1 MSGSKGYY
9 RQPSLSSAGH
19 VFFTAASSIWRVDV
33 SRGESSE
40 PILASRVTSSDGA
53 MSPSVSPDGNTLA
66 FARKGE
72 VYTLDVGGGGVAACS
87 GAVQRTFE
95 GDATPIGWVAGGTGG
110 GRLLYRS
117 SRRSAPPDARLLTI
131 ALGEGVSPFPAKI
144 PLHQAFDGARVVGKG
159 GVEGKD
165 DVEESLFFTRAPGPG
180 AVCYTKM
187 YRGGTRR
194 SIWRVPLPKRAP
206 EGLEKEEEE
215 EKKKTKETRRGGE
228 EGGSM
233 AAWDGW
239 GTGVSSSSPEAVPV
253 TVAFEGSSYSPKY
266 SNGRVYFLAD
276 RGASGTINVWS
287 MSSDTREDSHGDS
300 PGGSLS
306 RWTQHTFHE
315 DFDVDSMD
323 VNELA
328 FDVDSMDVNDLDV
341 NDLSN
346 PSDAIGKACVVYSYG
361 GDLWILQVRYC
372 LDSTGGLE
380 GNVCVCVC
388 ACVRVW
394 YSSMCSCMC
403 CAVYTWATGMRVK
416 TFDVFDDYDL
426 SCHDMFV
433 L

>member
-9 RQPSLSSAGH
+9 RQPSLSSTGH

-33 SRGESSE
+33 SRGEASE

-95 GDATPIGWVAGGTGG
+95 GDATPIGWVEEGTGE

-165 DVEESLFFTRAPGPG
+165 VVESLFFTRAPGPG

-206 EGLEKEEEE
+206 EGLEEE
-215 EKKKTKETRRGGE
+215 EKEEKETHRGGV

-239 GTGVSSSSPEAVPV
+239 GTGVSSDSPEAVPV

-287 MSSDTREDSHGDS
+287 MSSDTVTHENSPGDS
-300 PGGSLS
+300 LS
-306 RWTQHTFHE
+306 GWTQHTFHE

-323 VNELA
+323 VN
-328 FDVDSMDVNDLDV
+328 
-341 NDLSN
+341 DLS
-346 PSDAIGKACVVYSYG
+346 IGSAFVVYSYG

-372 LDSTGGLE
+372 
-380 GNVCVCVC
+380 
-388 ACVRVW
+388 
-394 YSSMCSCMC
+394 
-403 CAVYTWATGMRVK
+403 
-416 TFDVFDDYDL
+416 
-426 SCHDMFV
+426 
-433 L
+433 